1 MSDSTNVTTAV
12 VETNANAKTAALVSK
27 KDSKTARKDAF
38 KVALETVTFTDTGAY
53 VDVAFKQ
60 PLRIYVHT
68 SGSLYFCSLD
78 NSNDIDSSVNE
89 SLQEKRLQAVK
100 YALRNSV
107 YRAATR
113 DLTEARITVTTVR
126 EKNAKLETE
135 NALANAKNA
144 VLMFAMSM
152 PNAAL
157 TAVQYATVQLGESTF
172 FAELAKANAAAGKR
186 LEAFAKKEAAGIA
199 AAVEASKK

>member
-1 MSDSTNVTTAV
+1 MSESTNVTTAV
-12 VETNANAKTAALVSK
+12 VVDANANAKTAALGK

-38 KVALETVTFTDTGAY
+38 KVALETVSFTDTGSY
-53 VDVAFKQ
+53 VDVTFSK

-68 SGSLYFCSLD
+68 SGNLYFCSLD
-78 NSNDIDSSVNE
+78 NSNHIDASVNE

-113 DLTEARITVTTVR
+113 DLTEARVTVTTVR

-157 TAVQYATVQLGESTF
+157 TAVQYATVQLGEPVF

-186 LEAFAKKEAAGIA
+186 LDAFAKKEAAGIA
-199 AAVEASKK
+199 TAVEASKK